1 MPNAYLALD
10 SYEKKRNLKN
20 NARSM
25 RNTLIINIVF
35 NETEL
40 CKSGKMHMFLKF
52 LAVRALYRDARAFKF
67 FFVQKTLLK
76 WFSILLQN
84 TYITCYSSAL
94 SKKTFFLIQRG

>member
-1 MPNAYLALD
+1 MLIWHWIVMKSKQISKTMREAW
-10 SYEKKRNLKN
+10 
-20 NARSM
+20 

-40 CKSGKMHMFLKF
+40 CKSFRFLTGKMHMFLKF
-52 LAVRALYRDARAFKF
+52 LAVRALYRDARVFKF

-84 TYITCYSSAL
+84 TNIPVTH
-94 SKKTFFLIQRG
+94 Q